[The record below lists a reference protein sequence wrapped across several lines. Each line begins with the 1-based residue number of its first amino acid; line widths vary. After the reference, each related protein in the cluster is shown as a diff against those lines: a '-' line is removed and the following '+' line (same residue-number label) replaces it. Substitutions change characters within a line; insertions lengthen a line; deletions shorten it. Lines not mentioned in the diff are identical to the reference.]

1 MDFYRGNGYV
11 KRYFTCILYSVY
23 KGAKEMNIKM
33 ASSEETCEYCKCLL
47 SDWLFWRWNG
57 KKYCSESCAEYDKK

>member
-1 MDFYRGNGYV
+1 
-11 KRYFTCILYSVY
+11 
-23 KGAKEMNIKM
+23 MNSKM

-47 SDWLFWRWNG
+47 SDWLFWRWSG

>member
-1 MDFYRGNGYV
+1 
-11 KRYFTCILYSVY
+11 
-23 KGAKEMNIKM
+23 MNIKM
-33 ASSEETCEYCKCLL
+33 ATSEENCEYCKCLL